1 MVTVSQ
7 NYTER
12 IIMAKKTS
20 SKNSKKFPKTKTPK
34 LNKVVTSSKDDC
46 DGGSCPIDKKK
57 KEDYCRTIGTS
68 CSSSIFVF
76 KSHGGSFLLEI
87 I

>member
-46 DGGSCPIDKKK
+46 DEGSCPIDKKK
-57 KEDYCRTIGTS
+57 KKTIAAQS
-68 CSSSIFVF
+68 VPVVPQVSLCSRVMAALFF
-76 KSHGGSFLLEI
+76 WK
-87 I
+87 

>member
-57 KEDYCRTIGTS
+57 KKTIAAQS
-68 CSSSIFVF
+68 APVVPQVSLCSRVMAALFF
-76 KSHGGSFLLEI
+76 WK
-87 I
+87 